1 MVDSNP
7 VKLQPNEK
15 LDAEIKQVYDLCG
28 DYMQSYEDKTIRIEL
43 RFTKIKSCT
52 MTFKFP
58 PDESGVIAYPVEA
71 CVFELKSTT
80 MPGKLTALLGKR
92 VLNHINELA
101 K

>member
-1 MVDSNP
+1 M
-7 VKLQPNEK
+7 E
-15 LDAEIKQVYDLCG
+15 AEIQKVYDLCG

-43 RFTKIKSCT
+43 RFTKIKTCT

-58 PDESGVIAYPVEA
+58 PDDSGVIPYPAQA

-80 MPGKLTALLGKR
+80 MPAKLTQLLGKR

-101 K
+101 AESKE